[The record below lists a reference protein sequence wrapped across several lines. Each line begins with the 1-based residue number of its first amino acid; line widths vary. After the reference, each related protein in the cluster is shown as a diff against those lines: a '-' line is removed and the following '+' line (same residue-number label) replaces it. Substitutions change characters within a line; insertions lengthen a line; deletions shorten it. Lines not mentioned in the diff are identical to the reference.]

1 MSIVPRDFDC
11 QELDPIDIVETLA
24 EERLW
29 DFDRI
34 AADQIAMAIQGTWGT
49 YSVTVAWS
57 ARDETLRLICAFEI
71 VVPPKRLSAA
81 YATMCLANDKCWTGA
96 FVFWPHQKMM
106 AYRYG
111 LNLTGDAEASSAQI
125 NDMVRSAV
133 AACERFYLA
142 FQEICGRTTPEAAIA
157 MAINETYG
165 RA

>member
-81 YATMCLANDKCWTGA
+81 YATMCLAND
-96 FVFWPHQKMM
+96 
-106 AYRYG
+106 
-111 LNLTGDAEASSAQI
+111 
-125 NDMVRSAV
+125 
-133 AACERFYLA
+133 
-142 FQEICGRTTPEAAIA
+142 
-157 MAINETYG
+157 
-165 RA
+165 